1 MRRKLGQSLMVVA
14 LVGSAASAQ
23 AQGLSR
29 ARTVLQTFQ
38 GEVLSLIPI
47 IAVIALIVLAI
58 LWGLKAIRFVDL
70 ARWGGG
76 VLIVGCASQLVSM
89 LMS

>member
-1 MRRKLGQSLMVVA
+1 MKAKRWVAAVVM
-14 LVGSAASAQ
+14 LVLAPATQ

-29 ARTVLQTFQ
+29 ARTVLTSFQ
-38 GEVLSLIPI
+38 SEIMLIIPI
-47 IAVIALIVLAI
+47 VAVVSLLVLGV
-58 LWGLKAIRFVDL
+58 LWGLKVIRFADL

>member
-1 MRRKLGQSLMVVA
+1 MRGKLGQFALGAAVA
-14 LVGSAASAQ
+14 ALATPAQ

-38 GEVLSLIPI
+38 GEVLSIIPI
-47 IAVIALIVLAI
+47 VAVIALIVLAI

-76 VLIVGCASQLVSM
+76 VLIVGCASQLVTM